1 MAGMSVGRRTRFGW
15 RPRASS
21 VGGVVAVCAL
31 VFLYAPLVV
40 MVLFS
45 LHRGNGL
52 SLPFTGFSTRWYRD
66 LFGSQDFVAA
76 LTFSLRVTSTVT
88 VLTVLAG
95 VPTAYGLAL
104 TRRRL
109 GGGITGLVLLPV
121 ALPSVFVAT
130 SLLLFFHSLGID
142 NSFLTVVL
150 GQFVITLPMVVLMLR
165 VAFERLSVTLTETAR
180 DLGAGPVGVFF
191 RVALPVTWPFI
202 LGATCLAFISSFDE
216 FPVTFFLIGNDSTV
230 PMYLQSLFTKE
241 VTPMINAVSTLLM
254 LVSLLLFT
262 GAAMAFYFARVR
274 GRELRAGGPAA
285 TDMVTFGIGDTH
297 VART

>member
-1 MAGMSVGRRTRFGW
+1 MV
-15 RPRASS
+15 
-21 VGGVVAVCAL
+21 AL

-45 LHRGNGL
+45 FHRTAGL
-52 SLPFTGFSTRWYRD
+52 SLPFTGFSSRWYGD
-66 LFGSQDFVAA
+66 LFGSQDFQAA
-76 LTFSLRVTSTVT
+76 LRFSLRVTVTVT
-88 VLTVLAG
+88 ALSLLAG

-109 GGGITGLVLLPV
+109 GGGVAGLVLLPV

-130 SLLLFFHSLGID
+130 SLLLFFHELGIE
-142 NSFLTVVL
+142 NSFLTVVI

-165 VAFERLSVTLTETAR
+165 VAFERLSATLAETAR
-180 DLGAGPVGVFF
+180 DLGAGPAGVFF

-202 LGATCLAFISSFDE
+202 LGAGCLAFITSFDE
-216 FPVTFFLIGNDSTV
+216 FPVTFFLIGNDSTI
-230 PMYLQSLFTKE
+230 PMYLQSLFTKQ

-254 LVSLLLFT
+254 VVSLALFSV
-262 GAAMAFYFARVR
+262 AAIAFYLARVR
-274 GRELRAGGPAA
+274 GRELRSGTAA
-285 TDMVTFGIGDTH
+285 VDVATFGIGDTH

>member
-1 MAGMSVGRRTRFGW
+1 MAGMRSRW

-21 VGGVVAVCAL
+21 VGGLVAICAL
-31 VFLYAPLVV
+31 IFLYAPLVV

-45 LHRGNGL
+45 FHRGNGL
-52 SLPFTGFSTRWYRD
+52 SLPFTGFSTRWYGE

-76 LTFSLRVTSTVT
+76 LRFSLRVTITVT
-88 VLTVLAG
+88 ALTVLAG

-191 RVALPVTWPFI
+191 RAALPVTWPFI
-202 LGATCLAFISSFDE
+202 LGAGCLAFITSFDE

-254 LVSLLLFT
+254 VVSLALFA

-274 GRELRAGGPAA
+274 GRELRTGGPAA
-285 TDMVTFGIGDTH
+285 TDMVTFGIGESR